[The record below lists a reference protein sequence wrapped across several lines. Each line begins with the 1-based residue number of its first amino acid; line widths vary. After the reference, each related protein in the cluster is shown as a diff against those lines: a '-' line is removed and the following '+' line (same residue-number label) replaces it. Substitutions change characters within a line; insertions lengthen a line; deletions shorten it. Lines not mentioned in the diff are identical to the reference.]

1 MTYYIPRSDDQ
12 LRGDA
17 ALPSRAHLA
26 DFWRWAFS
34 DLCEDYIKGIFAEWM
49 VGSLLGFPMLEL
61 RRISYANSDFL
72 WRGKL
77 PVEVKGT
84 AYWQSWRVFDEEGR
98 LRSKTIDPT
107 PVSRIRFGS
116 LRKRAGAA
124 GNNAATPPGYK
135 SDIYVFCFQTEHD
148 LARSDALDLSQWEF
162 YVLQRSQ
169 LEQLGTGG
177 ISLTKLKRLT
187 EPMTARQFQQR
198 MRSELDESAT

>member
-1 MTYYIPRSDDQ
+1 MTYHIPRSDDQ

-17 ALPSRAHLA
+17 GLPSHAHLA

-49 VGSLLGFPMLEL
+49 VGSLLGFRMLEL

-72 WRGKL
+72 WGDRL
-77 PVEVKGT
+77 RIEVRAT

-98 LRSKTIDPT
+98 PRSKPIDPI

-124 GNNAATPPGYK
+124 GNNATTPPGYK
-135 SDIYVFCFQTEHD
+135 SDVYVFCLQTERD
-148 LARSDALDLSQWEF
+148 LARWDALDLSQWEF

-169 LEQLGTGG
+169 LEQLDTSG

-198 MRSELDESAT
+198 MRSELGGV